1 MWLTAQRDIVA
12 SAVSKRLF
20 ARAAKAPVVVD
31 PGLEERVEALLAR
44 RCAELLGLARR
55 AGLVRAGFMKVRE
68 TLAKGGVAALVEAT
82 DGAADGR
89 AKLGKLPPGLTTVS
103 CLSAAELGAALGRDH
118 AVHVALKAGPLTDS
132 LIAEA
137 RRLAGFRA
145 GAKVDVSD
153 R

>member
-12 SAVSKRLF
+12 DAVSKRLF

-31 PGLEERVEALLAR
+31 SGLEERVEALLAR

-55 AGLVRAGFMKVRE
+55 AGLVRAGFMKVKE
-68 TLAKGGVAALVEAT
+68 SLAKGGVVVLVEAL

-89 AKLGKLPPGLTTVS
+89 AKLGALAPGVAMVS

-118 AVHVALKAGPLTDS
+118 AVHIALKAGPLTDS
-132 LIAEA
+132 FIAEA
-137 RRLAGFRA
+137 RRLAGFRV
-145 GAKVDVSD
+145 GARVDVSE